1 MSSSVNGFWS
11 GKVAIVTG
19 GSAGLGLELVR
30 QLAAGGAKVGIV
42 ARDGERLQRVIAA
55 QGDQAVRLAG
65 HAADVCDEAAAN
77 IAVAALAERFGR
89 LDLLINNVGVS
100 SRLPVRD
107 AMAADYLAAFKANF
121 LSAVHCTLPALEHL
135 ARQRGSIV
143 NVASLAARTAWPFM
157 APYSAS
163 KSALAAWSHQ
173 LRLELGSSIHV
184 LLACPGPIQRSDAGN
199 RYAAQADHLPAAAAQ
214 PGAGVRLRGLSPVW
228 LAGKILR
235 AVQARK
241 LELVAPAWARIPF
254 AIAQLS
260 PRLADWILHRF
271 GAIRSAPQPT
281 LPAASLSNPAAA
293 PTPRS

>member
-1 MSSSVNGFWS
+1 MSSSANGFWA

-30 QLAAGGAKVGIV
+30 QLAANGARIGII
-42 ARDGERLQRVIAA
+42 ARDGDRINRVIAA
-55 QGDQAVRLAG
+55 QTGVGDQLAG
-65 HAADVCDEAAAN
+65 HAADVCDERAARMA
-77 IAVAALAERFGR
+77 IDDLAGRWGR

-100 SRLPVRD
+100 TRLPVRE
-107 AMAADYLAAFKANF
+107 ATAADFLAAFTTNF
-121 LSAVHCTLPALEHL
+121 LSAVNCTLPAFEYL
-135 ARQRGSIV
+135 ARQQGSIV

-184 LLACPGPIQRSDAGN
+184 LLACPGPIQRPDAGQ
-199 RYAAQADHLPAAAAQ
+199 RYAGQTAQLPAAAWQ

-235 AVQARK
+235 AVEARR

-260 PRLADWILHRF
+260 PRLADWILHRY
-271 GAIRSAPQPT
+271 GAVRDIPAATP
-281 LPAASLSNPAAA
+281 LPASLPKPAAT